1 MTQSG
6 SRPADGENR
15 LGVRGLQRRAEVGAD
30 GLEAEPREVACEAPV
45 VVELF
50 G

>member
-1 MTQSG
+1 MLNQVVSKLLT
-6 SRPADGENR
+6 RP
-15 LGVRGLQRRAEVGAD
+15 GLQRRAEVGAD